1 MSLGRH
7 KIQQSVGDY
16 CANIS
21 RLMGEQIGCEDGGAM
36 MGNGGY
42 LLGQDGNHPYSGF
55 PLVPDDDDD
64 EEMENAAAEA
74 RETMEREMEEH
85 RRYSAYT
92 KSVFRRPQTD
102 QDTVN
107 STRSLY
113 DSDVVY
119 IQQCGR
125 CYVGDYYMPID
136 EEELD
141 RLRIIH
147 QIYLQIFDN
156 NLSTVPLHSPTRILD
171 IGTGS
176 GDWAMGMGDLWP
188 DAEIIGTDIAKVQP
202 TAVPL
207 NVFFEIDD
215 AEEEGG
221 WTWPANE
228 FDLVHLRNMAGAFS
242 NWDHIYSEAYEHLKP
257 GGWIEVMD
265 FDDHH
270 AFLTFFAPESCVPR
284 MFEAVDGAAQKSG
297 RPRGVTHLE
306 PEMLTKQ
313 GFVDVQV
320 REFGIPMGP
329 WPEDRTLKTI
339 GKLWLVAMLSA
350 LEAYAL
356 RLLVSELG
364 WAEEEA
370 RGLCREFEAELKR
383 VAVDEERARGM
394 QTKMKVLT
402 GRKPGGEEDAH
413 WDGDAGEDADGDS
426 MTTGICTPMVN
437 ANENGGD

>member
-1 MSLGRH
+1 
-7 KIQQSVGDY
+7 
-16 CANIS
+16 
-21 RLMGEQIGCEDGGAM
+21 
-36 MGNGGY
+36 
-42 LLGQDGNHPYSGF
+42 
-55 PLVPDDDDD
+55 
-64 EEMENAAAEA
+64 MENAAMEA
-74 RETMEREMEEH
+74 KETVEREIEEH
-85 RRYSAYT
+85 RRHAAYA

-119 IQQCGR
+119 IKKHGR
-125 CYVGDYYMPID
+125 TYVGDYYMPID

-147 QIYLQIFDN
+147 QIYLQMFDN

-176 GDWAMGMGDLWP
+176 GDWAMGMGDQWP

-242 NWDHIYSEAYEHLKP
+242 NWDNIYAEAFVHLKP

-265 FDDHH
+265 FDDHR
-270 AFLTFFAPESCVPR
+270 AFLEFFAPESSVPR
-284 MFEAVDGAAQKSG
+284 MVQFMGEAARKSG
-297 RPRGVTHLE
+297 RPRGVQHLE
-306 PEMLTKQ
+306 PEMLIKR

-329 WPEDRTLKTI
+329 WPEERGLKTV
-339 GKLWLVAMLSA
+339 GKLWLVAMLSS
-350 LEAYAL
+350 LEAYTL
-356 RLLVSELG
+356 RLLVRELG
-364 WAEEEA
+364 WEEGEV
-370 RGLCREFEAELKR
+370 RKLCGDFEAELKR
-383 VAVDEERARGM
+383 VALDGERARGM
-394 QTKMKVLT
+394 QSRMRVLT
-402 GRKPGGEEDAH
+402 GRKPGGEGEDEEDADADA
-413 WDGDAGEDADGDS
+413 DGDGDS
-426 MTTGICTPMVN
+426 MTTGMGTPTVN
-437 ANENGGD
+437 PGD